1 MNSPRLEQLKALL
14 AEDPND
20 AFLCY
25 GIAMEYAK
33 LGQRTTAIE
42 QVKQLLIA
50 QPDYLGAYY
59 QLGKWLEEEQQ
70 TEEAILVYKKG
81 MELAKQQ
88 QKRKTENELREALQ
102 QLEDW

>member
-1 MNSPRLEQLKALL
+1 MNTSRLEQLKALL
-14 AEDPND
+14 AEDPTD
-20 AFLCY
+20 AFLQY

-33 LGQRTTAIE
+33 LGQRNVAIE
-42 QVKQLLIA
+42 QVKELLST

-81 MELAKQQ
+81 MEIAKQQ
-88 QKRKTENELREALQ
+88 QKRKAENELREALQ
-102 QLEDW
+102 QVEDW